1 MYSQCCQHFVL
12 FEQKLHFV
20 IMVCSLLLL
29 DADPYGIT
37 NKRKRKEVNVESFY
51 SDRIPLSVWHEVK
64 GSCTEADFTFYT
76 SVLQTL
82 YFVILLVLCAIFM
95 ARQMQENFRVKGQ
108 LLVFLSDLAVLLF

>member
-76 SVLQTL
+76 SVLHTFILSYFL
-82 YFVILLVLCAIFM
+82 YCVPFLWQDRCRRILEL
-95 ARQMQENFRVKGQ
+95 KG
-108 LLVFLSDLAVLLF
+108 SC